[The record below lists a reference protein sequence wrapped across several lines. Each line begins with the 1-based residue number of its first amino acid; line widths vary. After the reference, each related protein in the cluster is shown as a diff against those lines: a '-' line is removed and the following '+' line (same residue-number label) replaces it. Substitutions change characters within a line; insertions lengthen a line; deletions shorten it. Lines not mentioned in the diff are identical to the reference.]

1 MMRRSWGSKDIVKQL
16 RINRRIRAREVRL
29 IGEQGEQLG
38 IMSLRQALDL
48 AWEHELD
55 LVEMAPTANPPVC
68 RLLDYGKYRYE
79 QTKKAKKAKKSH
91 KVGMLREVR
100 VRPKIEEHDLQGK
113 IKTTRKLLDE
123 GSKVKVKVRFRG
135 RERIYPEMGVKV
147 LRRLTDSLKDVAAV
161 GIWATDN
168 GARDMFAV
176 LVPLSQGKPRAE
188 KPKEEKPKEEKP
200 REEKVDAK
208 AQDS

>member
-38 IMSLRQALDL
+38 IMSLHEALDL
-48 AWEHELD
+48 AVQHELD

-79 QTKKAKKAKKSH
+79 QTKKAKKAKKGH

-113 IKTTRKLLDE
+113 IKTTKKLLDE
-123 GSKVKVKVRFRG
+123 GNKVKVRVRFRG

-147 LRRLTDSLKDVAAV
+147 LRRLTDSLKDVAVV
-161 GIWATDN
+161 GTWATDN

-188 KPKEEKPKEEKP
+188 KPREEKPREEKP

>member
-1 MMRRSWGSKDIVKQL
+1 MRRFVGSKDIVKQL
-16 RINRRIRAREVRL
+16 RVNRRIRAKEVRL
-29 IGEQGEQLG
+29 IGEEGEQLG
-38 IMSLRQALDL
+38 IMPLREALQL

-79 QTKKAKKAKKSH
+79 QTKKAKKARKSH

-113 IKTTRKLLDE
+113 IRTTRKLLDE

-147 LRRLTDSLKDVAAV
+147 LQRLADSLKDVAAV
-161 GIWATDN
+161 GNWATNN

-176 LVPLSQGKPRAE
+176 LVPLSQGKPR
-188 KPKEEKPKEEKP
+188 EEKP
-200 REEKVDAK
+200 REEKPREEKADAK
-208 AQDS
+208 AQDA

>member
-1 MMRRSWGSKDIVKQL
+1 MRRFVGSKDIVKQL
-16 RINRRIRAREVRL
+16 RVNRRIRAKEVRL
-29 IGEQGEQLG
+29 IGEEGEQLG
-38 IMSLRQALDL
+38 IMPLREALQL

-79 QTKKAKKAKKSH
+79 QTKKAKKARKSH

-113 IKTTRKLLDE
+113 IRTTRKLLDE

-147 LRRLTDSLKDVAAV
+147 LQRLTDSLKDVAAV
-161 GIWATDN
+161 GNWATNN

-176 LVPLSQGKPRAE
+176 LVPLSQGKPR
-188 KPKEEKPKEEKP
+188 EEKP
-200 REEKVDAK
+200 REEKPREEKPREEKADAK
-208 AQDS
+208 AQDA

>member
-1 MMRRSWGSKDIVKQL
+1 MMRRSGGSKDIVKQL

-38 IMSLRQALDL
+38 IMSLREALDL

-79 QTKKAKKAKKSH
+79 QTKKAKKARKSH
-91 KVGMLREVR
+91 KVGTLREVR

-123 GSKVKVKVRFRG
+123 GNKVKVKVRFRG

-147 LRRLTDSLKDVAAV
+147 LRRLTDSLKEVAAV
-161 GIWATDN
+161 GTWSTDN

-188 KPKEEKPKEEKP
+188 KPREEKP
-200 REEKVDAK
+200 REEKADAK

>member
-1 MMRRSWGSKDIVKQL
+1 MRRFGGSKDIVKQL

-200 REEKVDAK
+200 RAEKVDAK

>member
-1 MMRRSWGSKDIVKQL
+1 MMRRSGGSKDIVKQL
-16 RINRRIRAREVRL
+16 RINRRIRAKDVRL

-38 IMSLRQALDL
+38 IMPLRQALDL

-79 QTKKAKKAKKSH
+79 QTKKAKKAKKGH

-147 LRRLTDSLKDVAAV
+147 LQRLTDSLKDVAAV
-161 GIWATDN
+161 GIWSTDN

-176 LVPLSQGKPRAE
+176 LVPLSQGKPR
-188 KPKEEKPKEEKP
+188 EEKPKEEKP
-200 REEKVDAK
+200 REEKPKEEKVDAK